1 MAIDAVVDMLG
12 TKVLPVDP
20 VGVTLD
26 AKVMAITTIDLAL
39 ATKFLSVSMAL
50 DVLRPLGATLDTLC
64 TLLVLN
70 MFNTLFAFRTLS
82 VLGPFA
88 RFLTLERSHALR
100 PLAGLALLG
109 AGLFAATLLGALCMI
124 LAAAPLYLLG
134 ITVVAMAL
142 RLARCGRGNCQR
154 SNASGEE

>member
-1 MAIDAVVDMLG
+1 MAIDAVVDTLG

-50 DVLRPLGATLDTLC
+50 GTLC

-70 MFNTLFAFRTLS
+70 MFNALFAFRTLS
-82 VLGPFA
+82 VLGPLA